1 VGGGGTVIPLG
12 LIAAHIVLVEFV
24 KARFYATQDRP
35 ERSRPTH
42 E

>member
-1 VGGGGTVIPLG
+1 VIPLG
-12 LIAAHIVLVEFV
+12 LIAAYMVLVEFV
-24 KARFYATQDRP
+24 KARFHAAQDRP